1 MDISAYHVLELQIA
15 ADPADTRR
23 VMPAITAAHRR
34 IVDVGCGAGQTLI
47 ASRLPDDVMAV
58 GVDCDQG
65 ALSLGR
71 LLYPR
76 LRLARARGEA
86 LPLPS
91 RYFDLAIS
99 RVALPYMRTGA
110 ALAEMARVLLPGGDL
125 WIALHPFSLVWTELK
140 SSVQRGRWRPALQRA
155 YALANGACLHL
166 TGRELPVAY
175 RGKHHSFQ
183 TEERIVRT
191 LAELG
196 FEDIRVDRRRF
207 FVVTARKKK
216 EAA

>member
-1 MDISAYHVLELQIA
+1 MDIGAYHVLELQIA
-15 ADPADTRR
+15 ADPVDTRR
-23 VMPAITAAHRR
+23 VMPAIRSEHRR

-47 ASRLPDDVMAV
+47 ASRLAEDVLAI

-71 LLYPR
+71 LMYPR

-91 RYFDLAIS
+91 GFFDLALS
-99 RVALPYMRTGA
+99 RVALPYMRTGK
-110 ALAEMARVLLPGGDL
+110 ALAEMARVLRPGGEL
-125 WIALHPFSLVWTELK
+125 WIVLHPFSLVWNELK
-140 SSVQRGRWRPALQRA
+140 TSVKRGRWSVAVSRA
-155 YALANGACLHL
+155 YALANGACMHL
-166 TGRELPVAY
+166 TGRELPVPY
-175 RGKHHSFQ
+175 RGKTNSFQ

-191 LAELG
+191 LSELG

-207 FVVTARKKK
+207 FVVTARKRK

>member
-1 MDISAYHVLELQIA
+1 MDIGAYHVLELQIA

-23 VMPAITAAHRR
+23 VMPSINAAHRR

-47 ASRLPDDVMAV
+47 ASRLPDDVMAI
-58 GVDCDQG
+58 GVDCDPG

-71 LLYPR
+71 LLYPK
-76 LRLARARGEA
+76 LRLARARGES
-86 LPLPS
+86 LPLPTG
-91 RYFDLAIS
+91 YFDLAIS

-110 ALAEMARVLLPGGDL
+110 ALAEMARVLRPGGDL

-140 SSVQRGRWRPALQRA
+140 TSLERGRWGAALQRA
-155 YALANGACLHL
+155 YALANGACVHF
-166 TGRELPVAY
+166 TGRELPAPY

-191 LAELG
+191 LGELG
-196 FEDIRVDRRRF
+196 FEDIRVERRRF

-216 EAA
+216 DIA